1 MKHSFAQNVIER
13 AFGLL
18 KDRWAIL
25 CEKSYY
31 SVQVHCRTIIVCC
44 LQHNLINRKVTNVN
58 ILDDIDEGGSNYATT
73 GEGWRSDNETF
84 RPGYLAQ
91 WVRITRGE
99 DAKIQ
104 FNIDCYYLNKSEGVQ
119 PKDRLGMEFPT
130 MYCPKM
136 NMSPED
142 MMGHSTW

>member
-1 MKHSFAQNVIER
+1 MTPYRGQRYQLQEWRAGNAPTKLNDFLNMKHSFAQNVIER

-58 ILDDIDEGGSNYATT
+58 ILDDVDEGGSNYATT
-73 GEGWRSDNETF
+73 GGDNINYIE
-84 RPGYLAQ
+84 ASN
-91 WVRITRGE
+91 E
-99 DAKIQ
+99 
-104 FNIDCYYLNKSEGVQ
+104 
-119 PKDRLGMEFPT
+119 
-130 MYCPKM
+130 
-136 NMSPED
+136 
-142 MMGHSTW
+142 